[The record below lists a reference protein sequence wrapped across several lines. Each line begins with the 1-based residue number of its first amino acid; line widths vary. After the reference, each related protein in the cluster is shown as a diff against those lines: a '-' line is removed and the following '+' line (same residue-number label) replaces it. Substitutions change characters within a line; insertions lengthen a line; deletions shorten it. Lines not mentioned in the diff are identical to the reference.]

1 MGALDSLADVLD
13 RVVERVGRA
22 TAWANLAL
30 VLVMAA
36 NVLLRYVFKT
46 GAVWAQELEWHLM
59 SPIILLGMSYA
70 IQQEGHVRV
79 DFVFAKFPHWLK
91 AVIDALTHVL
101 VLAMALIIVWLSL
114 DYVGQS
120 FGNSEGSPDPGGL
133 PMRWLL
139 KAFIPVG
146 FALLAVQALA
156 GTLRALVSLALGT
169 PLQSEIAPHAQ
180 EEAI

>member
-1 MGALDSLADVLD
+1 MADVLD

-30 VLVMAA
+30 VLVMAT
-36 NVLLRYVFKT
+36 NVLLRYVFTT

-91 AVIDALTHVL
+91 ALVDALTHAL
-101 VLAMALIIVWLSL
+101 VLAMAVIIVWLSL

-120 FGNSEGSPDPGGL
+120 FSVGEGSPDPGGL
-133 PMRWLL
+133 PFRWIL
-139 KAFIPVG
+139 KSFIPVG
-146 FALLAVQALA
+146 FSLLAIQALA
-156 GTLRALVSLALGT
+156 GTLRALISLAQGT

>member
-1 MGALDSLADVLD
+1 MADVLD
-13 RVVERVGRA
+13 RLVERVGRA

-36 NVLLRYVFKT
+36 NVLLRYVFTT

-91 AVIDALTHVL
+91 AVIDALTHAL

-120 FGNSEGSPDPGGL
+120 FGNNEGSPDPGGL

-146 FALLAVQALA
+146 FSLLAVQALA
-156 GTLRALVSLALGT
+156 GTLRSLISLSLGT

>member
-1 MGALDSLADVLD
+1 MGALVSLADVLD
-13 RVVERVGRA
+13 RLIERVGRA

-36 NVLLRYVFKT
+36 NVLLRYVFTT

-91 AVIDALTHVL
+91 AVIDALTHAL

-120 FGNSEGSPDPGGL
+120 FGNNEGSPDPGGL

-156 GTLRALVSLALGT
+156 GTLRSLISLSLGT
-169 PLQSEIAPHAQ
+169 PLQSELAPHAQ